1 MFHYELYF
9 GLYFGFRVH
18 GLLPANL
25 ECCFQ
30 VPKLTLDGFR
40 VRYACGWSGGFMSE
54 LTIHGSR
61 VTVHDSLCDLCTVTS
76 ATTTF
81 AAANA

>member
-1 MFHYELYF
+1 MFHYE
-9 GLYFGFRVH
+9 LYFGFRVH

-61 VTVHDSLCDLCTVTS
+61 FTGHGSRFTL
-76 ATTTF
+76 
-81 AAANA
+81 

>member
-1 MFHYELYF
+1 MFHYE
-9 GLYFGFRVH
+9 LYFGFRVH